1 MNTVRLASL
10 LIFLTVLS
18 SCSEKPNTEPAVDTG
33 QKLLLVSFDG
43 FRYDYLSKTDTPHFD
58 SLLAEG
64 VKAEGLIPVFPS
76 KTFPNHYSIVTGL
89 YPENSGL
96 IANTMYDPQWDAWY
110 KISDREAVE
119 NPRWYR
125 GEPIWNTAE
134 KQGLKAGTMFWVG
147 SEAPIQG
154 MRPTYW
160 KTYDGDMPGKARID
174 TVVKWF
180 GYPDDKA
187 IDLGTLYFEL
197 VDDAGHWYGPESDSL
212 VAAVQK
218 ADSLIGYLKQ
228 ELRRAKVW
236 EDLNLVIVSDH
247 GMAQLSGDKIIEL
260 DSIIDMDNVEFVLWN
275 PMTMIQ
281 PVKGKT
287 DEVYEKLKEAE
298 DHYRVFRKNELPERY
313 HLDDSR
319 RLTDI
324 IMVADMPYT
333 ILSKEYKPYF
343 MERLPQGTHGF
354 DNREKAMQGLFVARG
369 PSFRQ
374 GITVPP
380 FRNIHLYELMSRVMG
395 LSPASNDGSID
406 SVKSVLKNAE

>member
-1 MNTVRLASL
+1 MKVLRFAPLLMFLA
-10 LIFLTVLS
+10 VVS
-18 SCSEKPNTEPAVDTG
+18 SCTERQASEPSQDTAP
-33 QKLLLVSFDG
+33 KLLLVSFDG
-43 FRYDYLSKTDTPHFD
+43 FRYDYLSKTETPHFD
-58 SLLAEG
+58 SLLVEG
-64 VKAEGLIPVFPS
+64 VQAEGLIPVFPS

-110 KISDREAVE
+110 EIRDREAVE
-119 NPRWYR
+119 NPRWYG

-134 KQGLKAGTMFWVG
+134 KQGLKTGTMFWVG
-147 SEAPIQG
+147 SEAPIQE

-160 KTYDGDMPGKARID
+160 KVYDGDMPGKARID

-180 GYPDDKA
+180 SYPGEKA

-212 VAAVQK
+212 IAAVQK
-218 ADSLIGYLKQ
+218 ADSLVGYLKQ
-228 ELRRAKVW
+228 QLRKAGVW
-236 EDLNLVIVSDH
+236 ENLNLMIVSDH
-247 GMAQLSGDKIIEL
+247 GMAELSGDKIIEL
-260 DSIIDMDNVEFVLWN
+260 DSIIDMEDVEFVLWN

-281 PVKGKT
+281 PVEGKT
-287 DEVYEKLKEAE
+287 EEVYKQLQDAAE
-298 DHYRVFRKNELPERY
+298 NYRVYTKENLPKRY
-313 HLDDSR
+313 HLDESR

-324 IMVADMPYT
+324 IMVAEIPYT
-333 ILSKEYKPYF
+333 ILSKEYKPTF

-374 GITVPP
+374 GITTSP
-380 FRNIHLYELMSRVMG
+380 FQNIHLYELMSRVMG
-395 LSPASNDGSID
+395 LSPAPNDGSID